1 MPTPAQQVHD
11 WLATYDAPT
20 ASVAHLLCDRHPG
33 SAAAITEIG
42 EDLEPEVHTFADL
55 ARRSGRLAAGM
66 ARLGIGPG
74 DRVATLLDR
83 GFDLAATAVAAW
95 RLGAVHVPLLTALA
109 PAAIGTRLAGAR
121 ARLVVCEERVRHKLQ
136 DAGPWRVAVAGSG
149 GLAGDLTLDGLAAGT
164 GPVPR
169 AEAVGGSAPFLHLYS
184 PGPGGVPRGFEVP
197 VRALAAF
204 HSHFRY
210 GLDVAQDDVYWNTH
224 DPNWHYGLYFGLVAP
239 LLAGHAAL
247 QLRAVPDPELVLDVL
262 AEQQVTNLV
271 AAPTLYR
278 TLRSTVKTLPPEVA
292 VRRLSSAG
300 EPLPEG
306 VVEWAGDVFGA
317 PVRDHYGQ
325 AELGVCVG
333 QHQHPDAAAEVPPG
347 SQGTGLPGWSVAV
360 LDPFDD
366 VEAAPGV
373 LGRVAVDARDSAV
386 YWFRGYTGDPGARLT
401 PDGRWFVTADTAVRD
416 RQGCFFFS
424 SRDEE
429 AILASGYRI
438 VPGDVETA
446 LLEHPDVVEA
456 AVYGAP
462 DGTGGQTVAA
472 TVVLADGA
480 QAGPELAEKLR
491 ELVRGRFAEHAYP
504 RTIDFVEELPKSPSG
519 KIRRSRLGPR
529 TRG

>member
-11 WLATYDAPT
+11 WLAMYDAPN
-20 ASVAHLLCDRHPG
+20 ASVARLLCDRHPG
-33 SAAAITEIG
+33 SATAVVEIG
-42 EDLEPEVHTFADL
+42 EDLEPSVRTFADL
-55 ARRSGRLAAGM
+55 AERSSRLAAGM

-74 DRVATLLDR
+74 DRVATLLWR

-109 PAAIGTRLAGAR
+109 PAAIGTRLAAAR
-121 ARLVVCEERVRHKLQ
+121 ARLVVCEEQVRHKLQ
-136 DAGPWRVAVAGSG
+136 DAGPWRVAVAGEGG
-149 GLAGDLTLDGLAAGT
+149 GLAGDLSLEGLAAGA
-164 GPVPR
+164 GPVPEP
-169 AEAVGGSAPFLHLYS
+169 AAVGGAAPFLHLFA
-184 PGPGGVPRGFEVP
+184 PGPGGMPRAFEVP

-204 HSHFRY
+204 QSHLRF
-210 GLDVAQDDVYWNTH
+210 GLDVAEEDVYWNTH
-224 DPNWHYGLYFGLVAP
+224 DPSWHYGLFHGLVAP
-239 LLAGHAAL
+239 LAEGRSSL
-247 QLRAVPDPELVLDVL
+247 QLRAGGDPELVLDVL
-262 AEQQVTNLV
+262 AEQRVSNLV
-271 AAPTLYR
+271 APPTLYR
-278 TLRSTVKTLPPEVA
+278 TLRSSVKTLPPEVA

-306 VVEWAGDVFGA
+306 VAEWAADVFGT

-333 QHQHPDAAAEVPPG
+333 QHQHPQARAAVPAG
-347 SQGTGLPGWSVAV
+347 SQGTCLPGWSVAV

-373 LGRVAVDARDSAV
+373 LGRVAVDAHDSPA
-386 YWFRGYTGDPGARLT
+386 YWFGGYAGDRRARLT
-401 PDGRWFVTADTAVRD
+401 PDGRWFVTGDTAVRD

-462 DGTGGQTVAA
+462 DGTGGRTVAA
-472 TVVLADGA
+472 SVVLAEGA
-480 QAGPELAEKLR
+480 QAGAQLAEKLR

-529 TRG
+529 RG